1 MFLGKGLLL
10 PSLTGERWA
19 RIAPN
24 TAKECPRSRAHLE
37 TVRQALER
45 RVYKHLDV
53 FWRAVWMMYLFYR
66 EVPPSFTQTWPQ
78 CLKPLQH
85 FSAVDV
91 TERVRAGRRRASAH
105 ARGVGGC
112 LQSVLIPWYVWLGV
126 MIRLM
131 YTAIVRKV
139 RSFLLTEIFWYEKVK

>member
-37 TVRQALER
+37 TVSQTGIGEASLQTSWRVLESS
-45 RVYKHLDV
+45 LNDV
-53 FWRAVWMMYLFYR
+53 FVLSRS
-66 EVPPSFTQTWPQ
+66 PSFFYTNVATVSEASTT
-78 CLKPLQH
+78 LLRRRRH
-85 FSAVDV
+85 
-91 TERVRAGRRRASAH
+91 RVRAGRRRASAH

>member
-1 MFLGKGLLL
+1 MFLREGLLL

-37 TVRQALER
+37 TVSQTGIGEASLQTSWRVLESS
-45 RVYKHLDV
+45 LNDV
-53 FWRAVWMMYLFYR
+53 FVLSRS
-66 EVPPSFTQTWPQ
+66 PSFFYTNVATVSEA
-78 CLKPLQH
+78 
-85 FSAVDV
+85 SAVDV

-105 ARGVGGC
+105 VRGVGGC

-139 RSFLLTEIFWYEKVK
+139 RSFLLTEIFWDEKVK